1 MKLQGRKTTKA
12 LEEGPSL
19 LYLCLGLFG
28 AVFLVVACF
37 WLFSSDV
44 LLEGPPELA
53 YREVTEEAGIS
64 FVHNNGASSDDLL
77 PESMGSGVA
86 FFDCDND
93 GDQDL
98 LFVNSTYWP
107 WEDHDEADETTIELY
122 LNDGYGSFTD
132 VTEAFGLAV
141 SLYGMGVAVG
151 DYDNDGWVDVYITAV
166 GENRLF
172 RNLQG
177 KRFVDVSES
186 AGVSGL
192 ANDWSSSAA
201 WADLDRDGLLD
212 LFVCNYVRWPRE
224 LGIELSFKLAGI
236 GHGYGPQVNFTGTF
250 PYLYLNNGDGTF
262 REVAR
267 DNGFELIDPSTGF
280 PLARSLAVAPID
292 VDDDG
297 WLDLVIANH
306 DMENFLFRNLQG
318 GRFEEASSSLEGLG
332 ANSESMGIDAIRL
345 ENEGLLGEGVGSFAN
360 DFSKLYQNL
369 GDELVF
375 SEGLDGSRNEAALQ
389 RFGMFF
395 FDCDLDGRLDLLA
408 VNGYLERRINQ
419 LEEVESFRRSAQLF
433 WNGGARMSN
442 RFVPVSE
449 GAANADLFQPVVGR
463 GAAFAD
469 INGDGALDFVI
480 TQNGGRPILLE
491 SQGPV
496 ENNWVR
502 LQLVG
507 SQSNRDAIGAEVEL
521 KIGNRSLSRRVMP
534 TRSYLS
540 QSESL
545 LTFGLGK
552 AWKVREAL
560 VSWPSGLVEVYE
572 DIPLRQLVVI
582 EEGRGRRIEA
592 GLNRA
597 TASLNPSR

>member
-1 MKLQGRKTTKA
+1 MENQVRKTV
-12 LEEGPSL
+12 ESRDEGPSL
-19 LYLCLGLFG
+19 LFLCFTLL
-28 AVFLVVACF
+28 VSVLLVVSCF
-37 WLFSSDV
+37 WLFSSG
-44 LLEGPPELA
+44 LLTERPPEFA
-53 YREVTEEAGIS
+53 FREVTETAGIE

-86 FFDCDND
+86 FFDCDRD

-107 WEDHDEADETTIELY
+107 WEERDSRQDTTLALY

-132 VTEAFGLAV
+132 ATVEYGLAV
-141 SLYGMGVAVG
+141 PLYGMGIAVG
-151 DYDNDGWVDVYITAV
+151 DYDNDGWVDVFVTAV

-172 RNLQG
+172 RNIEG
-177 KRFVDVSES
+177 KRFANVSEV

-201 WADLDRDGLLD
+201 WVDLDRDGLLD

-224 LGIELSFKLAGI
+224 MGIEMSFKLAGI

-262 REVAR
+262 RETAR
-267 DNGFELIDPSTGF
+267 ESGFELIDSDTGF
-280 PLARSLAVAPID
+280 PLARSLAVAPVD

-306 DMENFLFRNLQG
+306 DRENFLFRNIQEG
-318 GRFEEASSSLEGLG
+318 HFEEASGSLDALG
-332 ANSESMGIDAIRL
+332 ANNESMGIDAVRL

-360 DFSKLYQNL
+360 EFSKFYQSL
-369 GDELVF
+369 GDELIF
-375 SEGLDGSRNEAALQ
+375 SEGVGAPENEAALQ

-408 VNGYLERRINQ
+408 VNGYLEREINQ
-419 LEEVESFRRSAQLF
+419 LEEGRDFRRSAQLF
-433 WNGGARMSN
+433 WNGGAISDR
-442 RFVPVSE
+442 RFVPIAE
-449 GAANADLFQPVVGR
+449 ETGNRDLFQPVVGR
-463 GAAFAD
+463 GAAYAD
-469 INGDGALDFVI
+469 IDGDGSLEIVI
-480 TQNGGRPILLE
+480 TQNGGHPLLLQ
-491 SQGPV
+491 SRNGN

-502 LQLVG
+502 IQLVG
-507 SQSNRDAIGAEVEL
+507 TKSNRDAIGAEVEL

-540 QSESL
+540 QSEVV

-552 AWKVREAL
+552 AWKVREAI
-560 VSWPSGLVEVYE
+560 VKWPSGLVERFVE
-572 DIPLRQLVVI
+572 IPLKELLVIV
-582 EEGRGRRIEA
+582 EGQG
-592 GLNRA
+592 A
-597 TASLNPSR
+597 TVAAARP

>member
-1 MKLQGRKTTKA
+1 MEKQVQKSGSSQ
-12 LEEGPSL
+12 EGGPSL
-19 LYLCLGLFG
+19 PLLCFTLLGSI
-28 AVFLVVACF
+28 VLVVSCF
-37 WLFSSDV
+37 WLFSSG
-44 LLEGPPELA
+44 LLSERPPELEFQ
-53 YREVTEEAGIS
+53 EVTQAAGID

-86 FFDCDND
+86 FFDCDRD

-107 WEDHDEADETTIELY
+107 WEGKNFERDTTLALY
-122 LNDGYGSFTD
+122 INDGYGSFRDGTK
-132 VTEAFGLAV
+132 EFGLAV

-151 DYDNDGWVDVYITAV
+151 DYDNDGWVDVFVTAV

-172 RNLQG
+172 RNIGG
-177 KRFVDVSES
+177 KQFTDVSTS
-186 AGVSGL
+186 AGVSGI

-201 WADLDRDGLLD
+201 WVDFDRDGLLD

-224 LGIELSFKLAGI
+224 LGIEMSFKLAGI

-267 DNGFELIDPSTGF
+267 DNGFELIDPDTGF
-280 PLARSLAVAPID
+280 PLARSLAVAPVD
-292 VDDDG
+292 VDNDG

-306 DMENFLFRNLQG
+306 DRENFLFRNVKD
-318 GRFEEASSSLEGLG
+318 GRFEEASGSLEALG
-332 ANSESMGIDAIRL
+332 ANSQSMGIDAVRL

-360 DFSKLYQNL
+360 EFSKYYQSL
-369 GDELVF
+369 GDELIF
-375 SEGLDGSRNEAALQ
+375 SEGIGAEDNEAALQ

-395 FDCDLDGRLDLLA
+395 FDCDLDGRLDMLA

-419 LEEVESFRRSAQLF
+419 LEEGRDFRRSAQLF
-433 WNGGARMSN
+433 WNGGARMER
-442 RFVPVSE
+442 RFVPIAE
-449 GAANADLFQPVVGR
+449 EAGNRDLFQPVVGR

-469 INGDGALDFVI
+469 FNGDGALDFVI
-480 TQNGGRPILLE
+480 TQNGGRPLLLQ
-491 SQGPV
+491 SRSGG

-502 LQLVG
+502 IQLVG
-507 SQSNRDAIGAEVEL
+507 TESNRDAIGAEVEL
-521 KIGNRSLSRRVMP
+521 RIGNRSLSRRVMP

-552 AWKVREAL
+552 AWKVREAI
-560 VSWPSGLVEVYE
+560 VRWPNGLVERFE
-572 DIPLRQLVVI
+572 TIPLRELVVLVEGQGVAPGR
-582 EEGRGRRIEA
+582 EELA
-592 GLNRA
+592 ARA
-597 TASLNPSR
+597 PR